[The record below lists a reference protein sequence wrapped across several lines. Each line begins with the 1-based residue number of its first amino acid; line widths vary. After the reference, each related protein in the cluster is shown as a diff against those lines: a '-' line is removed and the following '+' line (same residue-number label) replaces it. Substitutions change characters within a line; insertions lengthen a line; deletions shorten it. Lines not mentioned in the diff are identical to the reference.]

1 MKKTLLVLGASCDQI
16 FMVKTAQKMG
26 LRVLTV
32 DINPASEGFQLADD
46 YAAISTRDLPSL
58 YRFLD
63 DYQRNGRKIAG
74 VTTMGSEIPHIVA
87 ALARYLNT
95 PGISPQSAR
104 LATNKYDMKIRLRE
118 NGIPIPWFKEI
129 TSIDD
134 LKDTISKRGYPL
146 VIKPIDRSGSRGVF
160 LLDKKCDVE
169 DLFNKAKSFSYSGR
183 VMAEEFIPGP
193 QVSTETIMYHG
204 KGITPGF
211 ADRNYSSKQFLP
223 QIIEN
228 GGWMPS
234 ALSQAQRK
242 QVEDLVVSAS
252 LALGITDGVTKGDIV
267 MTGEGPKIIEIA
279 ARLSGGDFCESLV
292 PLSIGVN
299 YVEAAI
305 KIAIGETPDIDA
317 LEPKFQRFVVN
328 RYFFPRPGRLV
339 RIEGVEN
346 VLKQNWVK
354 KLEFAYKVG
363 DMVPLVKS
371 HADRVGVFVAV
382 GDSRQQV
389 ESRADWVY
397 RTINIVTEAEVVSS
411 RPHPCPVKY
420 A

>member
-1 MKKTLLVLGASCDQI
+1 
-16 FMVKTAQKMG
+16 MG

-46 YAAISTRDLPSL
+46 YAVISTRDLPSL
-58 YRFLD
+58 CHFLD
-63 DYQRNGRKIAG
+63 DYQRNGHKIAG

-87 ALARYLNT
+87 ALAQHLDT
-95 PGISPQSAR
+95 PGISPQSAH
-104 LATNKYDMKIRLRE
+104 LATNKYEMKIRLRE
-118 NGIPIPWFKEI
+118 KNIPLPWFKEI
-129 TSIDD
+129 TSVDD
-134 LKDTISKRGYPL
+134 LKESISKRGYPL

-160 LLDKKCDVE
+160 LLDKKCDAE

-204 KGITPGF
+204 KGVTPGF
-211 ADRNYSSKQFLP
+211 ADRNYSSGQFLP
-223 QIIEN
+223 HIIEN

-234 ALSQAQRK
+234 ALSQPERK
-242 QVEDLVVSAS
+242 QAEDLVVRAS
-252 LALGITDGVTKGDIV
+252 LALGITDGVTKGDVV
-267 MTGEGPKIIEIA
+267 MTEEGPKIIEIA

-305 KIAIGETPDIDA
+305 RIAVGETPDIDG
-317 LEPKFQRFVVN
+317 LTPKFQQAVVN

-339 RIEGVEN
+339 RIEGVEDI
-346 VLKQNWVK
+346 LKQRWVK
-354 KLEFAYKVG
+354 KLEFWYKEG
-363 DMVPLVKS
+363 DMVPPVKS
-371 HADRVGVFVAV
+371 HVDRFGVFVAV

-389 ESRADWVY
+389 DCRADWVY
-397 RTINIVTEAEVVSS
+397 RTINIITEAEATSS
-411 RPHPCPVKY
+411 RTHPCPAKY

>member
-1 MKKTLLVLGASCDQI
+1 
-16 FMVKTAQKMG
+16 MG

-32 DINPASEGFQLADD
+32 DINPASEGLQLADD
-46 YAAISTRDLPSL
+46 YAVISTRDLPSL

-63 DYQRNGRKIAG
+63 NYQRNGRKIAG
-74 VTTMGSEIPHIVA
+74 VTTMGSEIPYIVA
-87 ALARYLNT
+87 ALSQHLNT
-95 PGISPQSAR
+95 PGISPQSAH
-104 LATNKYDMKIRLRE
+104 LATNKYQMKIRLRE
-118 NGIPIPWFKEI
+118 KNIPLPWFEEI
-129 TSIDD
+129 TSVDD

-146 VIKPIDRSGSRGVF
+146 VIKPLDRSGSRGVF

-204 KGITPGF
+204 KGVTPGF
-211 ADRNYSSKQFLP
+211 ADRNYSSGQFLP

-234 ALSQAQRK
+234 ALSQPERK
-242 QVEDLVVSAS
+242 QAEDLVVRAS
-252 LALGITDGVTKGDIV
+252 LALGITDGVTKGDVV
-267 MTGEGPKIIEIA
+267 MTEEGPKIIEIA

-305 KIAIGETPDIDA
+305 RIAIGETPDIDA
-317 LEPKFQRFVVN
+317 LKPKFQRTVVN
-328 RYFFPRPGRLV
+328 RYFFPKPGRLV
-339 RIEGVEN
+339 RIEGIEDI
-346 VLKQNWVK
+346 LRQNWVK
-354 KLEFAYKVG
+354 KLQFWYKVG
-363 DMVPLVKS
+363 DMVPPVKS
-371 HADRVGVFVAV
+371 HVDRFGVFVAV

-389 ESRADWVY
+389 DRRADWVY
-397 RTINIVTEAEVVSS
+397 RTINIVTEAE
-411 RPHPCPVKY
+411 
-420 A
+420 

>member
-1 MKKTLLVLGASCDQI
+1 MKKTLLVLGAGCDQI
-16 FMVKTAQKMG
+16 FMIKTAQAMG

-32 DINPASEGFQLADD
+32 DINPASEGLQLADD
-46 YAAISTRDLPSL
+46 YAVISTRDLPSL
-58 YRFLD
+58 CHFLD
-63 DYQRNGRKIAG
+63 DYQRNSHKIAG

-87 ALARYLNT
+87 ALSQHLDT
-95 PGISPQSAR
+95 PGISPQSAH
-104 LATNKYDMKIRLRE
+104 LATNKYKMKIRLRE
-118 NGIPIPWFKEI
+118 KNIPLPWFKEI
-129 TSIDD
+129 TSVDD
-134 LKDTISKRGYPL
+134 LKESISKRGYPL

-160 LLDKKCDVE
+160 LLDKKCDAE

-183 VMAEEFIPGP
+183 VMAEEFITGP

-204 KGITPGF
+204 RGVTPGF
-211 ADRNYSSKQFLP
+211 ADRNYSSGQFLP

-234 ALSQAQRK
+234 ALSQPERK
-242 QVEDLVVSAS
+242 QAEDLVVRAS
-252 LALGITDGVTKGDIV
+252 LALGIADGVTKGDVV
-267 MTGEGPKIIEIA
+267 MTEEGPKIIEIA

-305 KIAIGETPDIDA
+305 RIATGETPDIDG
-317 LEPKFQRFVVN
+317 LTPKFQQAVVN

-339 RIEGVEN
+339 RIEGVED

-354 KLEFAYKVG
+354 KLQFWYEVG
-363 DMVPLVKS
+363 DMVPPVNS
-371 HADRVGVFVAV
+371 HVDRFGVFVAV

-389 ESRADWVY
+389 DCRADWVY
-397 RTINIVTEAEVVSS
+397 RTINIVTEAE
-411 RPHPCPVKY
+411 
-420 A
+420 